1 MTSARREDLAS
12 GRQQRHEGAPACAM
26 AGRWRAV
33 RRVLLLGEGNFSF
46 AASLCGAAGPTFV
59 ATCYESEEG
68 AGGGGPRERIRRLRE
83 AGAEV
88 VFSVDCTKLKDY
100 FLPEEREFDCI
111 YFNFPHCGRK
121 AGVVKNRELLA
132 RFFHSSAEV
141 LTEEGEVHVALC
153 NGQGG
158 TPADQPRREWHNS
171 WQIVAVAAGAGFYLS
186 NIHPFKAETIHGYKC
201 TGYRSQDTC
210 RFCIEGALNHISHRS
225 TPLPYFK
232 PMFCEIE
239 LESRKV
245 SFQVPQILV
254 DKINRGFLE
263 LNSNHPVRTVKE
275 KLTAELNKPFP
286 LQNIDCCL
294 SLLHQ
299 GHLNGV
305 CHSNIFWIILSPE
318 ESPSTEEMSNGVAN
332 AVLFSHVDFCRTHEN
347 GWGNVQEACH
357 ISKQLYLRPS
367 LSTLCAG
374 NNTRGAFLRGH
385 FMVLSGPVFRKC
397 LISPSMPVFHEVVFV
412 CADRG
417 TENSCIQMLGIA
429 SKPAYILFTKTLSG
443 SKLNINLQ
451 EATSFETTEL
461 NDFAAFES
469 QLSVQYFICM
479 EIDTSG
485 CCEKG
490 SCVGI
495 IRTELVG
502 SELVVVSAS
511 LNLDILTMLICG
523 ISDWRMLWDIRHRFR
538 CLPRGK
544 LRLFK
549 SFSLYPPSYVHD
561 VSFWVPDGEQFDE
574 VAFHTIARQV
584 SGETVVSIQLI
595 DSFQQSEKT
604 ESLCYRLTFQSC
616 DKALSRQEVAEMQ
629 LLFRKE
635 IKQRLRVALR

>member
-1 MTSARREDLAS
+1 ME
-12 GRQQRHEGAPACAM
+12 
-26 AGRWRAV
+26 AV

-46 AASLCGAAGPTFV
+46 AASLCGAAGTHVV
-59 ATCYESEEG
+59 ATCYESEEEASG
-68 AGGGGPRERIRRLRE
+68 RGRAAESIRRLRE
-83 AGAEV
+83 GGAEV

-100 FLPEEREFDCI
+100 FLPEKRQFDCI

-171 WQIVAVAAGAGFYLS
+171 WQIVAVAAGAGFILS
-186 NIHPFKAETIHGYKC
+186 NVHPFKAETIHGYQC
-201 TGYRSQDTC
+201 TGYR
-210 RFCIEGALNHISHRS
+210 
-225 TPLPYFK
+225 
-232 PMFCEIE
+232 
-239 LESRKV
+239 
-245 SFQVPQILV
+245 
-254 DKINRGFLE
+254 GFLE
-263 LNSNHPVRTVKE
+263 RNSNHPVRTVKD
-275 KLTAELNKPFP
+275 KLTADLSQAFP
-286 LQNIDCCL
+286 LQNIDYYL

-305 CHSNIFWIILSPE
+305 CHSNVFWIILSPE
-318 ESPSTEEMSNGVAN
+318 ETPSTEEMSDGLAN
-332 AVLFSHVDFCRTHEN
+332 AVLFSHVDFCRDTDKS
-347 GWGNVQEACH
+347 GWLNVQEGCH
-357 ISKQLYLRPS
+357 ISKQYYLRPS
-367 LSTLCAG
+367 LLPYAQAIAQ
-374 NNTRGAFLRGH
+374 RGAFLPGTLH
-385 FMVLSGPVFRKC
+385 VLSGPVFRKC
-397 LISPSMPVFHEVVFV
+397 LITPYSMPVFHEMVFV
-412 CADRG
+412 CAVNRG
-417 TENSCIQMLGIA
+417 TENSYIQMLVNNI
-429 SKPAYILFTKTLSG
+429 KTSMHSLHQTVS
-443 SKLNINLQ
+443 SFKLNINLQ

-469 QLSVQYFICM
+469 QLSKIQYFICM

-485 CCEKG
+485 SCEKG

-495 IRTELVG
+495 IRTAHYELG
-502 SELVVVSAS
+502 SSKLVVVFAS
-511 LNLDILTMLICG
+511 LNLDLLAMLICG
-523 ISDWRMLWDIRHRFR
+523 ISDWRMLWTSDRRF
-538 CLPRGK
+538 LSQFPRGE

-584 SGETVVSIQLI
+584 SGEMVLSIQLI
-595 DSFQQSEKT
+595 DSFQQSETGRK
-604 ESLCYRLTFQSC
+604 SLCYRLTFQSC

-635 IKQRLRVALR
+635 INQHLRVTLR